1 MPTILQD
8 FVTAA
13 RMLEVAGLGFGEDE
27 TYKIQLSIKQLA
39 VHTNIYIY
47 FRLKLKQKN

>member
-13 RMLEVAGLGFGEDE
+13 RMLEVAGLGFGEEE

-39 VHTNIYIY
+39 VFINIYL
-47 FRLKLKQKN
+47 RLKLKQKN